1 MKTLRRLSAH
11 AVAII
16 LLCGVA
22 AADPASRGRDLEITT
37 ADRTWLRSHGP
48 VRVGINDT
56 PWPPYDIMSEDG
68 EHRGITPDYL
78 DLLSARGGFPIE
90 RVRFKTFPE
99 AFDALQRGDIDMVG
113 SMARTPAREKVVR
126 FTAPYATSPSV
137 IITRRDSTVRSLAD
151 LAGKKVALERGY
163 AAVEFMRRA
172 QPAVAILEVTSSLEA
187 LQAVASGDAHAYV
200 GSLVTASYL
209 IDKSYLTNLEVRGSS
224 GFPTSEL
231 RFAVRQD
238 LPPLERIADGV
249 IRTFSSG
256 DHDRIRARW
265 LPGRGVAPVTTVSLT
280 AAERDWIREHPK
292 IRLGVRPNQQPLESL
307 DSSGRYSGIAAD
319 YAALL
324 RERLGIEF
332 EAKPVMG
339 WTELAARL
347 TLRELDAVAL
357 IAPNE
362 QRGRYLVFSRP
373 VFSMPWVILTGAS
386 ATPVA
391 GMRDLRGK
399 RVAMTDNSIAHALIR
414 ERYGDVS
421 VLVVPSDAD
430 GLDAVADGTAFAH
443 VAPLAVVSPLIQQQY
458 ASTVRVAAP
467 LPEIS
472 PDLVFG
478 IRDDWTMLR
487 AILDKGIGSIT
498 EDEHAAIRNKWLGV
512 TYRLTLDW
520 RRYLGVIIPVG
531 VGVGLIILVIAIWNR
546 QLRSQVRRRREA
558 EAALSAQFRTLQ
570 TILEAMPDGAAL
582 VDRSL
587 QVAVS
592 NERFWKLLD
601 LPRARF
607 GPDPVPFEALV
618 RFNVERGEYGPLSP
632 EVVAER
638 VLEAARRT
646 GPHHEERTRPDGTV
660 LDIRGAPLPDGGFV
674 RFYTDITE
682 RKRAERAL
690 AEATETAV
698 QANRAKTSFLATMSH
713 EIRTPMNGVLGML
726 ELLSLTRLDAEQR
739 ATLNTARESARSL
752 LGIIDDILDVSKIE
766 AGRLEL
772 RPEPSSVADAVESV
786 YLVYSVA
793 ASAKSLLLMRTVDPR
808 LSPALVVDPLRLRQI
823 LNNFTSNALKFTVEG
838 HVEIRAELVERQ
850 GDRETVRFAVSDT
863 GIGVSPEN
871 QRKLFQPF
879 VQAEADTTRRFGGTG
894 LGLAICRRLAE
905 MMEGTVEMQ
914 SAVGKGTTMSFTV
927 SLPIGDPAL
936 VRRPGPG
943 SGPSSTVAMLRSRRA
958 SPPVAQAEAEG
969 TLVLVVDDHPT
980 NRSLLERQL
989 RALGYAVESAENG
1002 VQALEAWRTGR
1013 FGIVVTDCHMPEM
1026 DGYDLTRAIRA
1037 DEGARPADRR
1047 RTPVIACTANALAG
1061 EAEVCFAAGMDDY
1074 LAKPVEMMA
1083 LAQAL
1088 HRWLPL
1094 PGTLDEAPA
1103 ESAAASPV
1111 DVAALTELSGG
1122 DRSVERDILRE
1133 FRAANDADALALEEA
1148 LGRRHLGDVV
1158 RAAHRIKGA
1167 SRMVGARDLA
1177 AVCAAIEQSG
1187 RAADLSAVLANEGAF
1202 RAELTRLNAYL
1213 DTAVAGGP

>member
-1 MKTLRRLSAH
+1 MKTLRRVSAQ
-11 AVAII
+11 AVMVL
-16 LLCGVA
+16 LLCAVA
-22 AADPASRGRDLEITT
+22 AADPSSRGRDLEVSA
-37 ADRTWLRSHGP
+37 ADRAWLRGHGP

-56 PWPPYDIMSEDG
+56 SWPPYDLVSEEG

-78 DLLSARGGFPIE
+78 DLLSTRGGFPIE

-99 AFDALQRGDIDMVG
+99 AFEALQRGQVDMIG

-126 FTAPYATSPSV
+126 FTVPYATSPSV
-137 IITRRDSTVRSLAD
+137 IITRRESTIRSLAD

-163 AAVEFMRRA
+163 AAVEFTRRA
-172 QPAVAILEVTSSLEA
+172 QPAAVIVEVTSTLEA
-187 LQAVASGDAHAYV
+187 LQAVASGDAQAYV
-200 GSLVTASYL
+200 GSLVTSSYL
-209 IDKSYLTNLEVRGSS
+209 IDKGYLTNLEVRGSS
-224 GFPTSEL
+224 GFPISEL

-238 LPPLERIADGV
+238 VPQLERIVDGV
-249 IRTFSSG
+249 IRSFSSS

-265 LPGRGVAPVTTVSLT
+265 LPGRGGAPVATVTLT
-280 AAERDWIREHPK
+280 AAEREWIRQHPK
-292 IRLGVRPNQQPLESL
+292 VRVGVRPNRHPLESL
-307 DSSGRYSGIAAD
+307 DGGGRYSGIAAD

-324 RERLGIEF
+324 RDRLGIEF
-332 EAKPVMG
+332 EAKPAIG
-339 WTELAARL
+339 WPELAAKL

-357 IAPNE
+357 IVPNDD
-362 QRGRYLVFSRP
+362 RARYLVFTRP
-373 VFSMPWVILTGAS
+373 IFTMPWVIVTAVDAPFVGG
-386 ATPVA
+386 V
-391 GMRDLRGK
+391 RDLRDK
-399 RVAMTDNSIAHALIR
+399 RVTTIDGNAGHVLLQG
-414 ERYGDVS
+414 RYGDVTVVS
-421 VLVVPSDAD
+421 VRSDAE
-430 GLDAVADGTAFAH
+430 GLEAVGRGTAFAH
-443 VAPLAVVSPLIQQQY
+443 VAPLATVSPLIQQQY
-458 ASTVRVAAP
+458 ASTARVAAP
-467 LPEIS
+467 FPEVS
-472 PDLVFG
+472 PDLVFAV
-478 IRDDWTMLR
+478 RDDWPMLR
-487 AILDKGIGSIT
+487 GILDKGIASIT
-498 EDEHAAIRNKWLGV
+498 EEEHAAIRNRWLGL
-512 TYRLTLDW
+512 TYRLTVDW

-531 VGVGLIILVIAIWNR
+531 AAVALILLVIVIWNR
-546 QLRSQVRRRREA
+546 RLRRQIRRRLEA

-618 RFNVERGEYGPLSP
+618 RFNVERGEYGPVNP

-638 VLEAARRT
+638 VLDAARRT
-646 GPHHEERTRPDGTV
+646 GPHHEERMRPDGTV
-660 LDIRGAPLPDGGFV
+660 LDVRGAPLPDGGFV

-690 AEATETAV
+690 AEAKETAV

-726 ELLSLTRLDAEQR
+726 ELLSLTRLEAEQR

-838 HVEIRAELVERQ
+838 HVEIRAELVARQ
-850 GDRETVRFAVSDT
+850 GDRETVRFSVSDT

-905 MMEGTVEMQ
+905 MMDGTIEMQ
-914 SAVGKGTTMSFTV
+914 SEVGKGTTMTFTV

-936 VRRPGPG
+936 VRRSGPG
-943 SGPSSTVAMLRSRRA
+943 SGQSSTVAMLRTRRA

-1037 DEGARPADRR
+1037 DESARPAPGR

-1074 LAKPVEMMA
+1074 LAKPVEMLA

-1088 HRWLPL
+1088 DRWLPL
-1094 PGTLDEAPA
+1094 PGVPETAPA
-1103 ESAAASPV
+1103 APAVASPV
-1111 DVAALTELSGG
+1111 DAAALAELSGG

-1133 FRAANDADALALEEA
+1133 FRAANDSDALALEEA
-1148 LGRRHLGDVV
+1148 LGRRHLADVV

-1187 RAADLSAVLANEGAF
+1187 RAEDLSAVLAQEDAF

-1213 DTAVAGGP
+1213 DAAVTGGA